1 MASILSNPTY
11 RAKLP
16 RYGHP
21 MDFRVDF
28 TSSVGQL
35 LPVLEDVLSPGE
47 KVHIQANLFQRT
59 SELTS
64 KANAD
69 VINHLEYFFVPF
81 TKIMTLFDSWIYQID
96 DISTTFDYSK
106 DYLGNLPYMNSD
118 LIAYLYSQVSD
129 SPYGTGFDSSAFG
142 MIRLFDMF
150 QNLGQSLFTSIVFDS
165 QSFNYLD
172 LFADDYVNRIAIPLY
187 YFAAYQAI
195 YYDYYR
201 NSLLE
206 PNDPRAYN
214 LDRFYSSDFNHSTTA
229 SENTF
234 SSEIVGLSCHPLF
247 TLRYRSWVHD
257 YFTSAIPSP
266 LQNNMSML
274 NAGGQNGAS
283 VLSSAVNQW
292 LVNNGYSSITNS
304 NSPYTT
310 DDKFATAVQTTANAY
325 QLNTAAVRTMFAVE
339 KLNEITR
346 RAGKHYDDQTL
357 AHFGFKVPT
366 GISGECY
373 YLGDHK
379 SQLHIGEVISPSTT
393 EGSAAGEITG
403 IGWSNLDGNKP
414 IEFTAPCHGILM
426 AIFSAEPKTTYAAS
440 AIPKDMMLLQ
450 REDFPMPETDNLGM
464 QPMFGYEQRL
474 VSTGLTSVLWWQ
486 YRFQEFKLKPSRS
499 LAGFGYRFNSFL
511 SASGDDII
519 LDPKYS
525 VGSEYNWNLQRD
537 IMDSLNV
544 SNFLIRPNS
553 LNSILLYQY
562 DPNLFALDPLDFT
575 NETLPYLRD
584 PLKNFLSFHYV
595 KSSWMSTYGLP
606 NLN

>member
-118 LIAYLYSQVSD
+118 LIAYLYRETLDQ
-129 SPYGTGFDSSAFG
+129 PYGTGFDSASFG
-142 MIRLFDMF
+142 MIRLLDMF
-150 QNLGQSLFTSIVFDS
+150 QNLGQSLCP
-165 QSFNYLD
+165 YLGT
-172 LFADDYVNRIAIPLY
+172 DDIYKDYYTLVQDGLLSRIAIPLY

-214 LDRFYSSDFNHSTTA
+214 LDRFYSSDFNHS
-229 SENTF
+229 SNPEENSFATEVDG
-234 SSEIVGLSCHPLF
+234 SSCHPLF

-292 LVNNGYSSITNS
+292 LTNNGYSSITNS

-310 DDKFATAVQTTANAY
+310 DDKFATAVQTTANQY

-464 QPMFGYEQRL
+464 QPMFGFEQRI

-499 LAGFGYRFNSFL
+499 LAGFGYRFSQFISDDSESFV
-511 SASGDDII
+511 
-519 LDPKYS
+519 LDPKYA

-553 LNSILLYQY
+553 LNSILLYEY
-562 DPNLFALDPLDFT
+562 DPTLFLEAPLDFT
-575 NETLPYLRD
+575 NDSLPYLRD

-606 NLN
+606 TLN